1 MADFDPE
8 TIVLETVRRQ
18 TGKESAGLKSRFA
31 EDLGLSDNG
40 RRTLFAY
47 MVETFTAK
55 GQNLP
60 ARGFYL
66 TDFLQCDTVGE
77 VLDAIKATLAGT
89 RKAARAGAK
98 AAPAAAKSA
107 PATATAPSPAPAPA
121 TKPVGGATSR
131 PAPQQDKSAKA
142 GSSSS
147 AKKKSG
153 GAKKSAKRR

>member
-31 EDLGLSDNG
+31 EDLGLSEEG
-40 RRTLFAY
+40 RRNLFAY

-60 ARGFYL
+60 SRGFYL
-66 TDFLQCDTVGE
+66 SDFLQCRTPGE

-89 RKAARAGAK
+89 RKPSKAPA
-98 AAPAAAKSA
+98 AAPAATTKA
-107 PATATAPSPAPAPA
+107 PSTTGKAPSPSTAPTTAKPPAP
-121 TKPVGGATSR
+121 T
-131 PAPQQDKSAKA
+131 AKA
-142 GSSSS
+142 D
-147 AKKKSG
+147 KSG
-153 GAKKSAKRR
+153 GAKKKAKGGKRR